1 MATIISFA
9 KIKLRKL
16 PCLMTTVS
24 ITKWITRFQNHSKWE
39 ISCLFLSTIQIL
51 KFSKWISRKT
61 KDKLVN
67 FQEGNLELETVT
79 IDFKL
84 VRCSTTLKLETLRLG
99 STIVKEI
106 TYPIRIRMSTTEWLR
121 NLEDSLE
128 VGDTNLTTVLLLHSR
143 IELSTIST
151 STMKLITIIGNDA
164 QDLLRRNL
172 PSYLLQNSREVVI
185 NVPFV

>member
-24 ITKWITRFQNHSKWE
+24 ITKWITRFQNHSKWG

-51 KFSKWISRKT
+51 KFSKWISHKT

-84 VRCSTTLKLETLRLG
+84 VRCSTTLKFGTLRLG
-99 STIVKEI
+99 STTVKEI
-106 TYPIRIRMSTTEWLR
+106 TYPIRIRMSTIEWLR
-121 NLEDSLE
+121 NLEDSLG

-151 STMKLITIIGNDA
+151 STMKLITIIGNDE

-172 PSYLLQNSREVVI
+172 PCYLLQNSREVVI
-185 NVPFV
+185 NVPFA